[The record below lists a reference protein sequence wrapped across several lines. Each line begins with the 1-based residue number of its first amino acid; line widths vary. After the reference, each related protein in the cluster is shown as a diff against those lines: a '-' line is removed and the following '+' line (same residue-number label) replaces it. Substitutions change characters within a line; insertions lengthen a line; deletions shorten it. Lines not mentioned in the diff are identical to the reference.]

1 MVSTTQ
7 LIVDLTLL
15 LAASVFAG
23 EIANRLGQAALTGQ
37 LIVGVV
43 LGPSL
48 LGPLIGLPSLPP
60 ELNAIQVLA
69 TVFILFMA
77 GLHVVP
83 EQIYRMSPSNLLLG
97 LGAFFVPFSATAVV
111 VRVVL
116 PGVPLLTELFL
127 ALTLSITALPVMAI
141 MLTEFRLAD
150 SKFGQLLLN
159 TALINELV
167 AVTVFAVLLQIEYGA
182 RSDLVDFG
190 VAAISVAIFIST
202 MLAIHMGLRSLRT
215 TRFWDL
221 FSRRFQQ
228 TWKSREGGFA
238 LLMVLVL
245 GAALYSQ
252 YLGLTFVVGAFYAGI
267 LVTEESAGS
276 ATHASISVIFSAI
289 SWGFFIPLFF
299 VLVGVEMN
307 LHYVAN
313 IPDVAI
319 LIFLLAVALISKVG
333 TGYVGGR
340 LMHWPQPHA
349 LAMGYLVSSR
359 GAVELAMAVILL
371 TDGIF
376 NVTLFTLV
384 AAVGLIT
391 TIISPV
397 GAVWSWESSATTREE
412 LYQRVPALR
421 PGAGRNRAFK
431 PAFPFAPL
439 ESGVDLGLTEPA
451 DPATAMPSGADFFPD
466 PVQLDPPPLPK
477 ARKKP

>member
-37 LIVGVV
+37 LLVGVL

-60 ELNAIQVLA
+60 ELNAIQILA

-77 GLHVVP
+77 GLHIVP
-83 EQIYRMSPSNLLLG
+83 EQIYGMGASNALLG
-97 LGAFFVPFSATAVV
+97 LGAFVVPFFATALV
-111 VRVVL
+111 VRLVL
-116 PGVPLLTELFL
+116 PGEPLLTGLLL

-141 MLTEFRLAD
+141 MLAEFRLVGT
-150 SKFGQLLLN
+150 KFGQLLLN
-159 TALINELV
+159 TALVNELV
-167 AVTVFAVLLQIEYGA
+167 AVSVFAVLLQLESGS
-182 RSDLVDFG
+182 RSDV
-190 VAAISVAIFIST
+190 VAVAIATVSVALFVAT
-202 MLAIHMGLRSLRT
+202 MLAIHMGLRSLRAT
-215 TRFWDL
+215 KVWDRFAA
-221 FSRRFQQ
+221 RFQR

-267 LVTEESAGS
+267 LVTEESAGAS
-276 ATHASISVIFSAI
+276 THASISVIFSAI

-307 LHYVAN
+307 LHYLASVPDAALLVA
-313 IPDVAI
+313 
-319 LIFLLAVALISKVG
+319 LLAVALLSKVG
-333 TGYVGGR
+333 TGYLGGR
-340 LMHWPQPHA
+340 LLRWPEPHA

-371 TDGIF
+371 SSGIF

-391 TIISPV
+391 TIISPI
-397 GAVWSWESSATTREE
+397 GAVWSWEARPDTREE
-412 LYQRVPALR
+412 LYRRVPALR
-421 PGAGRNRAFK
+421 PGSTRSRAFR

-439 ESGVDLGLTEPA
+439 QEEHDLQLTAPLPTATPVPDASETYPEPG
-451 DPATAMPSGADFFPD
+451 T
-466 PVQLDPPPLPK
+466 LEPPPLPNRPK
-477 ARKKP
+477 GP